1 MSVSRVALL
10 LSPHL
15 DDAVFS
21 CGGIAASL
29 ADAGWR
35 VVVATAFTRSVH
47 PAHGFA
53 LACQRD
59 KGLDD
64 AVDYM
69 ALRRDED
76 SMACQLL
83 GARTPVWMDLLEAP
97 HRGYHSAPALVAP
110 PHADDDIAG
119 PLARAIAGRLARLAP
134 ALVLAPQGC
143 GGHVD
148 HLQLC
153 AALLRCQHPVPLG
166 FYRDTPYVIRDPDA
180 RPCAQ
185 IAKLELADLA
195 VPLDLGTLRR
205 KQDACGAYGSQ
216 LGFQFGGVAD
226 ATAAL
231 ASLALREGGGAG
243 YAERLLA
250 ADPASMLALLA

>member
-1 MSVSRVALL
+1 MSATRLALL

-21 CGGIAASL
+21 CGGIAARL
-29 ADAGWR
+29 AQDGWR
-35 VVVATAFTRSVH
+35 VVIATAFTRSVH
-47 PAHGFA
+47 PATGFA

-76 SMACQLL
+76 EVACRRL
-83 GARTPVWMDLLEAP
+83 GAEAPVWMGLLEAP
-97 HRGYHSAPALVAP
+97 HRGYHSAPALFAR
-110 PHADDDIAG
+110 PHDDDDVAG
-119 PLARAIAGRLARLAP
+119 PLANAIAGLLERRAP

-153 AALLRCQHPVPLG
+153 AALLRCRPAAPLG
-166 FYRDTPYVIRDPDA
+166 FWRDTPYIIRDPDA
-180 RPCAQ
+180 RPCEPVARSG
-185 IAKLELADLA
+185 LADLA
-195 VPLDLGTLRR
+195 VPLDRDALGR
-205 KQDACGAYGSQ
+205 KQSACGAYRSQ
-216 LGFQFGGVAD
+216 LGFQFGGVSQA
-226 ATAAL
+226 ATVL
-231 ASLALREGGGAG
+231 ASLALSEGDGAG
-243 YAERLLA
+243 SAERLLV